1 MSIND
6 VKDMTDPTGISPTNL
21 PVRIQRV
28 EHRGR
33 RQEVPVTQIFS
44 AALLEPKLLR
54 VGEYPL
60 AVLPARIGDIFALP
74 PECGAQRPDG
84 GSDPEGR
91 RLLYILHHHSNTDR

>member
-91 RLLYILHHHSNTDR
+91 GLLYILHHHSNTDR